1 MGWRQYL
8 KCCCSTFYFYSIQV
22 PFRWHKWGKTW
33 GRQNSSCFSVR
44 SLWYLV
50 PFCFWTDQ
58 LYMLITPTI
67 LLFCHSYH
75 LSFAPSLVVKRNFV
89 KQIKFQTETTIC
101 YCTVYVRQRG
111 KVWKA
116 LELFEQQEG
125 DDSILQRWC
134 ARCLILKNP
143 VFPLWHYIICFSYLI
158 FPDMELIFSVVK
170 RKAKFWNLQTT

>member
-8 KCCCSTFYFYSIQV
+8 KCCCTPFYFYSIQV

-116 LELFEQQEG
+116 PELFEQQEG

-170 RKAKFWNLQTT
+170 RQAKFWNLQTT